1 MIRTI
6 IYNRVSTKHQNV
18 EGQLYSVKEY
28 CTKNN
33 WEIVGEYNDII
44 SGTTKTDDRENY
56 KKLIKRI
63 KTYNDVDKV
72 CIQELSRLS
81 RTTIGVLESI
91 KELDELGVSLHIKN
105 MGLDT
110 IINGKKNPMTDMMI
124 TILSQVYQMEL
135 QSIKERITYGIDR
148 VRKSPDGEVKPWG
161 RPKNS
166 KETREKILS
175 KHRDIISYL
184 NRGLTIREINHL
196 TSKSTTTINKV
207 RKIIYS

>member
-1 MIRTI
+1 MKVI
-6 IYNRVSTKHQNV
+6 IYNRVSTSHQNI
-18 EGQLYSVKEY
+18 EGQLYSVKDY
-28 CTKNN
+28 CVKNN
-33 WEIVGEYNDII
+33 WEILGEYHDVI

-56 KKLIKRI
+56 KKLIERI
-63 KTYNDVDKV
+63 KTYRDVDKV

-81 RTTIGVLESI
+81 RNTLGVLESI

-110 IINGKKNPMTDMMI
+110 IVNGKKNPMTDMMI

-148 VRKSPDGEVKPWG
+148 KRNSNDGQPWG

-166 KETREKILS
+166 KESREKI
-175 KHRDIISYL
+175 
-184 NRGLTIREINHL
+184 
-196 TSKSTTTINKV
+196 
-207 RKIIYS
+207 